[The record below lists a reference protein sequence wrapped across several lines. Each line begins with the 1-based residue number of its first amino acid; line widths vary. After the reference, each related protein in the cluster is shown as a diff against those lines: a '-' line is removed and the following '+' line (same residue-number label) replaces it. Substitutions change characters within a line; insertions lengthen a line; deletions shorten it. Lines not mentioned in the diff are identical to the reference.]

1 MLPKRQPAIDPAAPA
16 RPVRQRF
23 ERLVHALTK
32 RRGTGAERDGGH
44 ISKLVRLVDS
54 LWQGK
59 RDARDEYAGG
69 RQCGEE
75 DDVRHLSRSLRRLEV
90 ARTSWSAMSRPA
102 RRNGPCAPSGC
113 RSLYGSPGRCPLR
126 RRLSG
131 EIETAHASAS
141 RRW

>member
-1 MLPKRQPAIDPAAPA
+1 MLPKRQPAIEPAAPA

-32 RRGTGAERDGGH
+32 RRRTGAERDGGY

-59 RDARDEYAGG
+59 RDCCDEYASG

-75 DDVRHLSRSLRRLEV
+75 HDVPHLSPSLPPV
-90 ARTSWSAMSRPA
+90 GGAPKTFSAMFLP
-102 RRNGPCAPSGC
+102 
-113 RSLYGSPGRCPLR
+113 
-126 RRLSG
+126 
-131 EIETAHASAS
+131 
-141 RRW
+141 